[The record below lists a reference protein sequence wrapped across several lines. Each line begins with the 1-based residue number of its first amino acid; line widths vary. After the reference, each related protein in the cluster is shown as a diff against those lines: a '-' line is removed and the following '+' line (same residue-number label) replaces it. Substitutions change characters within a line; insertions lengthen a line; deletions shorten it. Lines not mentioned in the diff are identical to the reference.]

1 MRVDNAILPYKVMYS
16 RSSGAVA
23 LGYALSV
30 SVCVYVRA
38 SHASHFIT
46 GHRIWKFQI
55 RGGGDHK
62 QKWLPIVNI
71 HTKETGE
78 RSYSHLC
85 FRVVYGSK

>member
-55 RGGGDHK
+55 RGGGGGP
-62 QKWLPIVNI
+62 Q
-71 HTKETGE
+71 TKMATHCKYTYKRDRREKLQ
-78 RSYSHLC
+78 SFVLQS
-85 FRVVYGSK
+85 SIW